1 MENAQVANSLF
12 PIEMNFHIVLAV
24 IAVIVFVMQFVRYRK
39 SHYLLLAV
47 AFPCSLLP
55 YLNPENRTLFYG
67 VGIFEF
73 AALILSAI
81 LSVTI
86 DKDKQLARN
95 SENPHN
101 SDHPGEEGI
110 S

>member
-1 MENAQVANSLF
+1 AQVANSLF
-12 PIEMNFHIVLAV
+12 PIAMKFHVILAV
-24 IAVIVFVMQFVRYRK
+24 IALLVFVIQFVRYRK

-55 YLNPENRTLFYG
+55 YLNPENLTLFHG
-67 VGIFEF
+67 VGVFEF
-73 AALILSAI
+73 AALMLSAI

-86 DKDKQLARN
+86 DKDKKSAEN
-95 SENPHN
+95 SENSENLNN
-101 SDHPGEEGI
+101 SGEEEI

>member
-12 PIEMNFHIVLAV
+12 PIEMNFHIILAV
-24 IAVIVFVMQFVRYRK
+24 IALIVFIIQFVRYRK

-55 YLNPENRTLFYG
+55 YLNQENLMLFHG

-73 AALILSAI
+73 TALILSAI

-86 DKDKQLARN
+86 DKDKQSARN
-95 SENPHN
+95 SGNSHN
-101 SDHPGEEGI
+101 SDNLGEEEI